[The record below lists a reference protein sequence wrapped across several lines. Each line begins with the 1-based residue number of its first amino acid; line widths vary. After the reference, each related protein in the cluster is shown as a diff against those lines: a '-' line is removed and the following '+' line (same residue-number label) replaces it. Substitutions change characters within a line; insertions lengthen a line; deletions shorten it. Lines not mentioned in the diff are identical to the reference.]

1 MLVCM
6 ILVINTDHYVCSL
19 LTKEKEI
26 EQCWERIPYAS
37 NLCLYFIHCY
47 LNLCLKYHG
56 ANSRLC
62 TVIITNHP
70 NSSSDLYLM

>member
-6 ILVINTDHYVCSL
+6 ILVISIDHYVCSL

-37 NLCLYFIHCY
+37 NLCLYFIPC
-47 LNLCLKYHG
+47 
-56 ANSRLC
+56 
-62 TVIITNHP
+62 
-70 NSSSDLYLM
+70 